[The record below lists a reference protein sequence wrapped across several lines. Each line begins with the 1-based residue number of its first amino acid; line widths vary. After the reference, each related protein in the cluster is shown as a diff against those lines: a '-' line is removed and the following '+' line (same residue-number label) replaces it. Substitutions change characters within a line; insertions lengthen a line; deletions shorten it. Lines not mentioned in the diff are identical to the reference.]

1 MRGNQ
6 QTQAM
11 DDSNNYPA
19 FVGYPIADEQ
29 GMLDHIAI
37 RVAAMTD
44 KEDEWIEGWIKGFIE
59 GWAEGRIK
67 RDLEVI
73 AWLRQKGKSAEVI
86 ADLLNLSVTF
96 VEAVIAGEGHEGKAT
111 GARLPQPT
119 LQTLRSA

>member
-1 MRGNQ
+1 MKGKQ

-11 DDSNNYPA
+11 DDSNNYPL
-19 FVGYPIADEQ
+19 FVGYLTAWDQ
-29 GMLDHIAI
+29 GMLDRIAV

-44 KEDEWIEGWIKGFIE
+44 KEDEWIEGWIEGFIK
-59 GWAEGRIK
+59 GWIE

-73 AWLRQKGKSAEVI
+73 SWLRQKDKSAEEI

-111 GARLPQPT
+111 SARLPQPT
-119 LQTLRSA
+119 LPTMRSA